1 MNILLQKHLLKVLQC
16 VDKYMYRRLHTLL
29 PKDARRGYI
38 AFISVVII
46 SAIGV
51 SLMLSVITAGVNAS
65 KTDFALQ
72 QLSSA
77 RSMAS
82 SCAEEALQ
90 QIFETGTTSSSGN
103 LTIASGTCTYL
114 ILSNNGQNITIRS
127 IGTLGTVTSK
137 VLVLVASTS
146 PFLSLSSWEEVADF

>member
-1 MNILLQKHLLKVLQC
+1 
-16 VDKYMYRRLHTLL
+16 MYTHFTTIRREA
-29 PKDARRGYI
+29 KKGYI

-72 QLSSA
+72 QLSAA
-77 RSMAS
+77 RGMAS

-90 QIFETGTTSSSGN
+90 QIFETGTTSSSGS
-103 LTIASGTCTYL
+103 LVIASGTCSYL

-127 IGTLGTVTSK
+127 TGLLGTVTSK
-137 VLVLVASTS
+137 VLVTVASTT